1 MANKKDEKDLDIRK
15 DNSLRKRLSSINAL
29 INQGNLSLYGTD
41 KKDNLNSLD
50 DKFMSILN
58 SSIND
63 ITNRDENDITSFLNK
78 VVSSENK
85 SFAADQMLSNQFMDI
100 TGDDYATMQ
109 SFIYDAY
116 RNRLLEQSDLHEIS
130 SQLIELSEAILITR
144 DAIVSSDVVEGRMS
158 RTLKFDNISDE
169 DKNDYKSIVE
179 HMETK
184 FKLQE
189 KIKNYIIPKTLEY
202 GEYYAY
208 VIPYAKLFNDLN
220 KNRATDQYG
229 RRIYRESTNTVYESF
244 EDNKGKLDKKEYDKF
259 IKETYEKYKENGVK
273 KGSSQEFVSEEV
285 FKKDMTNILNNI
297 SVCNDSVPLPVIEE
311 GAESL
316 SFYANQY
323 FTEEAKSKSD
333 SYKNIFNQVNS
344 NKKKEKGIFDDPN
357 DVGEFSNIGDC
368 YFKLLEPTTVI
379 PIKIMNTTIGY
390 YYVQE
395 EDITPLEG
403 AISST
408 LYFTKFDE
416 NRRENTIIDAIA
428 SKVVRSFDKKFLED
442 NIKFKEA
449 IVDCFQYYN
458 LNEKRLKFQFIPAEY
473 IQTFKID
480 EDANGNGQSMI
491 KKSLFYAK
499 LYLMLLLFKIM
510 SIILYSNDT
519 KVNYIKQSGIDKNVA
534 NKVQEIARIKQSRQI
549 NITDLF
555 SYTTLINKVGNGNE
569 MYVPVGRSGERPIE
583 TDILQGQDIQLN
595 SDLLEMLKNS
605 YILATGVPAAIVNY
619 LNEADFAKVVEQNN
633 TKFNGRVVNYQLD
646 FNNSI
651 TELYQKLLRWS
662 TKIDEGVISNFQFA
676 LQPPKATSI
685 NTKGELIGQFQT
697 LSDFLV
703 NSLYEDPSQSLDAED
718 LQMEI
723 REFRKLL
730 IEDQLPM
737 LDMDKINKMKEK
749 AHLNA
754 KKERLKPD
762 GKNGDNGDDDGLLDD
777 NL

>member
-1 MANKKDEKDLDIRK
+1 MANNKDEKDLDIRK

-41 KKDNLNSLD
+41 KTDNLNSLD

-58 SSIND
+58 NSIND
-63 ITNRDENDITSFLNK
+63 ITNRDDQDITSFLNK

-85 SFAADQMLSNQFMDI
+85 SFAADQMLNNQFMDI

-208 VIPYAKLFNDLN
+208 VIPYAKLFNDLD
-220 KNRATDQYG
+220 KNRTTDQYG
-229 RRIYRESTNTVYESF
+229 RRIYRESTNTIYESF
-244 EDNKGKLDKKEYDKF
+244 EDSNGKLDKKEYDAF
-259 IKETYEKYKENGVK
+259 IKDTYKKYRENGVK
-273 KGSSQEFVSEEV
+273 EGNDKEFVSEEA
-285 FKKDMTNILNNI
+285 FRKDMTNILNNI
-297 SVCNDSVPLPVIEE
+297 SVCNDNVPLPVIEE

-316 SFYANQY
+316 TFYANEY
-323 FTEEAKSKSD
+323 LTEDAKANSN
-333 SYKNIFNQVNS
+333 SYKNIFNQVNGH
-344 NKKKEKGIFDDPN
+344 KKKESGIFDDPN
-357 DVGEFSNIGDC
+357 DTGEFSNIGDC
-368 YFKLLEPTTVI
+368 YFKLLEPTTII

-480 EDANGNGQSMI
+480 EDPNGNGQSMI

-583 TDILQGQDIQLN
+583 TDILQGQDVQLN

-662 TKIDEGVISNFQFA
+662 TKIDENAISNFQFA

-703 NSLYEDPSQSLDAED
+703 NSLYEDPSQALDAED
-718 LQMEI
+718 LQSEI

-754 KKERLKPD
+754 QKERLKPD

-777 NL
+777 TL

>member
-208 VIPYAKLFNDLN
+208 IIPYAKLFNDLN

-244 EDNKGKLDKKEYDKF
+244 EDSKGKIDKKEYDKF
-259 IKETYEKYKENGVK
+259 IKKTYEKYKENGVK
-273 KGSSQEFVSEEV
+273 KGSVQEFISEEA

-316 SFYANQY
+316 NFYANQY
-323 FTEEAKSKSD
+323 FTEEAKSD

-357 DVGEFSNIGDC
+357 DMGEFSNIGDC

>member
-85 SFAADQMLSNQFMDI
+85 SFAADQMLNNQFMDI

-273 KGSSQEFVSEEV
+273 KGNPQEFVSEEA

-333 SYKNIFNQVNS
+333 GYKNIFNQVNS

>member
-1 MANKKDEKDLDIRK
+1 MANNKDEKDLDIRK

-41 KKDNLNSLD
+41 KTDNLNSLD

-58 SSIND
+58 NSIND
-63 ITNRDENDITSFLNK
+63 ITNRDDQDITSFLNK

-85 SFAADQMLSNQFMDI
+85 SFAADQMLNNQFMDI

-208 VIPYAKLFNDLN
+208 VIPYAKLFNDLD
-220 KNRATDQYG
+220 KNRTTDQYG
-229 RRIYRESTNTVYESF
+229 RRIYRESTNTIYESF
-244 EDNKGKLDKKEYDKF
+244 EDSNGKLDKKEYDAF
-259 IKETYEKYKENGVK
+259 IKDTYKKYRENGVK
-273 KGSSQEFVSEEV
+273 EGNDKEFVSEEA
-285 FKKDMTNILNNI
+285 FRKDMTNILNNI
-297 SVCNDSVPLPVIEE
+297 SVCNDNVPLPVIEE

-316 SFYANQY
+316 TFYANEY
-323 FTEEAKSKSD
+323 LTEDAKANSN
-333 SYKNIFNQVNS
+333 SYKNIFNQVNGH
-344 NKKKEKGIFDDPN
+344 KKKESGIFDDPN
-357 DVGEFSNIGDC
+357 DTGEFSNIGDC
-368 YFKLLEPTTVI
+368 YFKLLEPTTII

-480 EDANGNGQSMI
+480 EDPNGNGQSMI

-583 TDILQGQDIQLN
+583 TDILQGQDVQLN

-662 TKIDEGVISNFQFA
+662 TKIDENVISNFQFA

-703 NSLYEDPSQSLDAED
+703 NSLYEDPSQALDAED
-718 LQMEI
+718 LQSEI

-754 KKERLKPD
+754 QKERLKPD

-777 NL
+777 TL

>member
-1 MANKKDEKDLDIRK
+1 MANNKDEKDLDIRK

-41 KKDNLNSLD
+41 KTDNLNSLD

-63 ITNRDENDITSFLNK
+63 ITNRDDQDITSFLNK

-85 SFAADQMLSNQFMDI
+85 SFAADQMLNSQFMDI

-208 VIPYAKLFNDLN
+208 VIPYAKLFNDLD
-220 KNRATDQYG
+220 KNRTTDQYG
-229 RRIYRESTNTVYESF
+229 RRIYRESTNTIYESF
-244 EDNKGKLDKKEYDKF
+244 EDGNGKLDKKEYDAF
-259 IKETYEKYKENGVK
+259 IKDTYKKYRENGVK
-273 KGSSQEFVSEEV
+273 EGNDKEFVSEEA

-297 SVCNDSVPLPVIEE
+297 SVCNDNVPLPVIEE

-316 SFYANQY
+316 TFYANQY
-323 FTEEAKSKSD
+323 LTEDAKANSN
-333 SYKNIFNQVNS
+333 SYKNIFNQVNGH
-344 NKKKEKGIFDDPN
+344 KKKESGIFDDPN
-357 DVGEFSNIGDC
+357 DTGDFSNIGDC
-368 YFKLLEPTTVI
+368 YFKLLEPTTII

-480 EDANGNGQSMI
+480 EDPNGNGQSMI

-583 TDILQGQDIQLN
+583 TDILQGQDVQLN

-662 TKIDEGVISNFQFA
+662 TKIDENVISNFQFA

-703 NSLYEDPSQSLDAED
+703 NSLYEDPSQALDAED
-718 LQMEI
+718 LQSEI

-754 KKERLKPD
+754 QKERLKPD

-777 NL
+777 TL